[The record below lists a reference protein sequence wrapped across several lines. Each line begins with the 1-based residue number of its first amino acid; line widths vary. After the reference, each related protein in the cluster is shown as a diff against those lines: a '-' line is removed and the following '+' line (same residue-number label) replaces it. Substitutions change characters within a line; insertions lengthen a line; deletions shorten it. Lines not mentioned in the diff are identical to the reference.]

1 VKKLR
6 EEKAEGIKAL
16 MQKNKDDEEG
26 KKTGP
31 GNLRH

>member
-16 MQKNKDDEEG
+16 MQKNKDEEG